1 MVCKTSSNPPLQKT
15 NFNQGGRET
24 NFDIGGVRTRF
35 GSRGIMNEI
44 QQVGISG
51 MIHTRGTDHIPSV
64 QFGSD
69 KNHLSVDQMNQLTK
83 GYVTF

>member
-1 MVCKTSSNPPLQKT
+1 M
-15 NFNQGGRET
+15 
-24 NFDIGGVRTRF
+24 RTGF

-44 QQVGISG
+44 RQVGISG
-51 MIHTRGTDHIPSV
+51 MIQTRGIDNTLSV

-69 KNHLSVDQMNQLTK
+69 KNHISVDQNNRSTE

>member
-1 MVCKTSSNPPLQKT
+1 MVRKTSSNPPLQKT
-15 NFNQGGRET
+15 NFNQGGMET
-24 NFDIGGVRTRF
+24 NFDIGGMGTRF
-35 GSRGIMNEI
+35 KARGIMNEI

-69 KNHLSVDQMNQLTK
+69 KNHLSVDQMNQPAE